1 MLRTEI
7 KEREKIRS
15 AFAWIGLLLMVASFA
30 WLQLISRNES
40 TTTVAQPN
48 PEGPLALVVIDPGH
62 GGQDS
67 GAMCG
72 GVLEKDLTLDVARRV
87 ARLLQGQGLSAVLT
101 RNGDEYVSLANRAA
115 IANRARSCIFVS
127 IHFNDTKKTATSG
140 IETYYATRQDTNSPL
155 IASWLPFLQHA
166 ALDLP
171 NIESQSLA
179 DFIQEALVGRTQAV
193 NRGTKTEQFFVLA
206 NVRHPA
212 VLVEGGFLTN
222 KEDMNKLTVD
232 TYREQI
238 AAAIA
243 DGIARYR
250 DVVSHRQP
258 APTGTPPES

>member
-1 MLRTEI
+1 M
-7 KEREKIRS
+7 RS
-15 AFAWIGLLLMVASFA
+15 ILAWIGLLLMIASFA

-40 TTTVAQPN
+40 TTNVPPPN
-48 PEGPLALVVIDPGH
+48 PEGPFTFVVIDPGH

-72 GVLEKDLTLDVARRV
+72 SILEKDLTLDVAQRV
-87 ARLLQGQGLSAVLT
+87 ARLVQTQGLTGVLT
-101 RNGDEYVSLANRAA
+101 RYGDEYVSLANRVA
-115 IANRARSCIFVS
+115 IANRERACVFVS

-140 IETYYATRQDTNSPL
+140 IETYYAARQETNSPL

-166 ALDLP
+166 ALELP
-171 NIESQSLA
+171 NVESQRLA
-179 DFIQEALVGRTQAV
+179 DFIQEALVGSTQAV

-206 NVRHPA
+206 NVHHPA
-212 VLVEGGFLTN
+212 AMVEGGFLTN
-222 KEDMNKLTVD
+222 KKDMNKLTVD

-250 DVVSHRQP
+250 DVISHRQP
-258 APTGTPPES
+258 TPTGTPPES